1 MTYRDVP
8 VEAEEPKEVYYAP
21 CDVIPMKP
29 RSWKTL
35 DQLSYDVFFRHR
47 KRVGKGAE
55 TGTGVM
61 PDCDDGDRTLASEL
75 AESEDGDLD
84 LDLDPWEGLS
94 ED

>member
-35 DQLSYDVFFRHR
+35 DQLSYDEFFSAIGKELGKARR
-47 KRVGKGAE
+47 RERV
-55 TGTGVM
+55 
-61 PDCDDGDRTLASEL
+61 
-75 AESEDGDLD
+75 
-84 LDLDPWEGLS
+84 
-94 ED
+94 

>member
-1 MTYRDVP
+1 
-8 VEAEEPKEVYYAP
+8 
-21 CDVIPMKP
+21 
-29 RSWKTL
+29 
-35 DQLSYDVFFRHR
+35 
-47 KRVGKGAE
+47 
-55 TGTGVM
+55 M